1 MNRPGNTKRRVNF
14 TPILTLRTLILGL
27 LLSSLGGLP
36 SALAQQHALSNL
48 WSVAAGAPS
57 HPFLLTTGDATRGL
71 DYNPTTGHLLVVSR
85 AGSPAIH
92 ILDATNGTV
101 LGTLPFGDGVIS
113 GGNFAVSMIGIT
125 SDGVIYVGNLTTDAT
140 GSPGP
145 FKLYRWAD
153 ETAQPVK
160 VYEGDPSAGNT
171 VGTNPR
177 RFGDS
182 IAVRGTGANTQIL
195 LGTYNKIVGLL
206 TTADGTNFTATA
218 IVTDVAEQDTRWGLA
233 WGAGNTFWCKQ
244 GTGNLKN
251 LTLDLVNKTATTTL
265 SVALPGGTG
274 GPLAVDLSRNLIAV
288 LQCSSTT
295 DPANHKLRLYDISNP
310 SAPVQTDSTKD
321 MPAAN
326 ANGNLVG
333 AVSLRN
339 GLLFALET
347 NNGIVGYTVNEVVFP
362 PGIVTQPASVTLWES
377 AVNYPITAGISGTRP
392 LSYQWQFD
400 AVDIPDATN
409 ATLTISNATFSIAGS
424 YRVIVSNSSGSITS
438 NPAFLTVTPGNPS
451 AQVTNIWDIAAN
463 TRPYLTSGYKEY
475 GVAINP
481 LTTNVIVLTRQNPT
495 NMLVVLDP
503 FTGAEKHYIDWSGL
517 LPISG
522 GYNKVDVADDGIIYL
537 CNLSTDTS
545 GSNPFRIDG
554 LSDDG
559 PVPALAGRQLFY
571 GDPGLGVTSPN
582 VVWGGTMAVRGSGA
596 DTEILLGSGSWNQS
610 SRTVAILRNSSGFFV
625 STPITVP
632 DAPDKFSRLGLDWGP
647 GTNTF
652 WAKSASTTLILV
664 EFDINTGTGFVKKT
678 YPLTGARSVPSS
690 VTGIKYDRTYGLLAG
705 LQNGSPPTPVSVPI
719 YDVKDIDAG
728 PFWVDQELFAS
739 YNADIEFQGNVDFAA
754 GYLVALGVNNGLK
767 AFKVNPD
774 FTASLPV
781 IVSHPAS
788 ATWFAGSNPSFTV
801 VADST
806 TPLSYQWYYNGTQ
819 AIAGATSA
827 TLTLTNVQATNEGT
841 YFARVSNAGGS
852 RDSLAATLSV
862 IPLYNTAQMTNIWSV
877 LAGTRPYLNTYYYE
891 YGMCFNPVNSNL
903 LVASYV
909 ATNPTPVII
918 AVLDA
923 LTGAEKHLL
932 DVSVVDGGN
941 RWINKIG
948 VANDGVVY
956 AGNRSTSPATDPF
969 ILYRWADDAPTTLAT
984 IAFSGDPAPS
994 LPTKVAG
1001 YTMDVRG
1008 AGVNTE
1014 VLMSFNTSNVVSLLT
1029 TPDGVNFVPTEIF
1042 VAGAPDRFAR
1052 LGICFG
1058 AGNTF
1063 WAKSWAMDPGAG
1075 KLFLVQYDANAG
1087 TGTILRTYDTD
1098 QVSSTMT
1105 TVAYNDSLKLL
1116 AGIARDDQKNV
1127 QLYSVADLDLGP
1139 VLRDQELFPTYNP
1152 SIEAN
1157 GALDFGGNTYL
1168 FAMNENNGI
1177 MAFLIDSSY
1186 QPPVT
1191 DFSIVSVTTVGGS
1204 VTLTWQ
1210 AQNGKS
1216 YQVQAVG
1223 DLGGTWQNLGSP
1235 VTATGSTASYTDNSP
1250 GNRRFYRVVAQ

>member
-1 MNRPGNTKRRVNF
+1 
-14 TPILTLRTLILGL
+14 
-27 LLSSLGGLP
+27 
-36 SALAQQHALSNL
+36 
-48 WSVAAGAPS
+48 
-57 HPFLLTTGDATRGL
+57 
-71 DYNPTTGHLLVVSR
+71 
-85 AGSPAIH
+85 
-92 ILDATNGTV
+92 
-101 LGTLPFGDGVIS
+101 
-113 GGNFAVSMIGIT
+113 
-125 SDGVIYVGNLTTDAT
+125 
-140 GSPGP
+140 
-145 FKLYRWAD
+145 
-153 ETAQPVK
+153 
-160 VYEGDPSAGNT
+160 
-171 VGTNPR
+171 
-177 RFGDS
+177 
-182 IAVRGTGANTQIL
+182 
-195 LGTYNKIVGLL
+195 
-206 TTADGTNFTATA
+206 
-218 IVTDVAEQDTRWGLA
+218 
-233 WGAGNTFWCKQ
+233 
-244 GTGNLKN
+244 
-251 LTLDLVNKTATTTL
+251 
-265 SVALPGGTG
+265 
-274 GPLAVDLSRNLIAV
+274 
-288 LQCSSTT
+288 
-295 DPANHKLRLYDISNP
+295 
-310 SAPVQTDSTKD
+310 
-321 MPAAN
+321 
-326 ANGNLVG
+326 
-333 AVSLRN
+333 
-339 GLLFALET
+339 
-347 NNGIVGYTVNEVVFP
+347 
-362 PGIVTQPASVTLWES
+362 
-377 AVNYPITAGISGTRP
+377 
-392 LSYQWQFD
+392 
-400 AVDIPDATN
+400 
-409 ATLTISNATFSIAGS
+409 
-424 YRVIVSNSSGSITS
+424 
-438 NPAFLTVTPGNPS
+438 
-451 AQVTNIWDIAAN
+451 
-463 TRPYLTSGYKEY
+463 KEY

-481 LTTNVIVLTRQNPT
+481 LTTNVLVLTRQNPT

-503 FTGAEKHYIDWSGL
+503 LTGAEKHYIDWSGL
-517 LPISG
+517 LPISS

-537 CNLSTDTS
+537 CNLSTDT

-559 PVPALAGRQLFY
+559 PVPALAGRQLYY
-571 GDPGLGVTSPN
+571 GDPGYPVTSPN

-610 SRTVAILRNSSGFFV
+610 SRTVAILRNSTGFFV

-632 DAPDKFSRLGLDWGP
+632 DAPDKFARLGLDWGP

-705 LQNGSPPTPVSVPI
+705 LQNGSPPTPVSVPV
-719 YDVKDIDAG
+719 YDVRDLDAG
-728 PFWVDQELFAS
+728 PFWVDQELFTS

-767 AFKVNPD
+767 AFKVNPN

-781 IVSHPAS
+781 IVSHPVS
-788 ATWFAGSNPSFTV
+788 AAWFAGSNPSFTV

-827 TLTLTNVQATNEGT
+827 TLTLTNVQAANEGT

-852 RDSLAATLSV
+852 RDSLAATLTV
-862 IPLYNTAQMTNIWSV
+862 LPLYNTAQMTNIWSV
-877 LAGTRPYLNTYYYE
+877 LAGTRPYLNTFYYE

-923 LTGAEKHLL
+923 LTGAHKHVL
-932 DVSVVDGGN
+932 DVSVVYGGN

-956 AGNRSTSPATDPF
+956 AGNRSTAPATDPF
-969 ILYRWADDAPTTLAT
+969 ILYRWADDAPTTIAS

-1014 VLMSFNTSNVVSLLT
+1014 ILMSFNTSNVVSLLT

-1063 WAKSWAMDPGAG
+1063 WAKSWATDPGAG

-1098 QVSSTMT
+1098 KVSSTMT

-1127 QLYSVADLDLGP
+1127 QIYSVADLDLGP

-1186 QPPVT
+1186 QPPAAA
-1191 DFSIVSVTTVGGS
+1191 FSIVNVTTAGGS

-1250 GNRRFYRVVAQ
+1250 GNRRFYRVLAQ